1 MKNDALVGVIKCTI
15 EGISRTKAVALSES
29 LFYLLGYVSKSLPVG
44 GLKIKA

>member
-29 LFYLLGYVSKSLPVG
+29 LFYLLLAFQEGIQG
-44 GLKIKA
+44 GTICFFD